1 MTFLS
6 SLNITRLKK
15 TNPIFALLLLL
26 LLKNNN
32 NKTKLFLVNKHRMK
46 FNYKQM
52 LKVEVILK
60 KRG

>member
-1 MTFLS
+1 MAFLS
-6 SLNITRLKK
+6 SLNITKLKK
-15 TNPIFALLLLL
+15 TNPIVALLLL

-32 NKTKLFLVNKHRMK
+32 NKTKLFLVNKHTMK

-52 LKVEVILK
+52 LKVEVIRK